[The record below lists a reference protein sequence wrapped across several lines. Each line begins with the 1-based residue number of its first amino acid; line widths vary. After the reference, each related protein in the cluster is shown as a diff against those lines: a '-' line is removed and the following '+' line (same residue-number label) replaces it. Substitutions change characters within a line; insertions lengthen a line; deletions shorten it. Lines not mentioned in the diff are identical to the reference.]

1 MQNFLKKQK
10 YLNLEPQ
17 MGYLRTFGR
26 ILEFGK
32 FEVANYK
39 YDNSFFKICHVSKLR
54 QKIKFRKFGTKNAL
68 FHCFWARSLKS

>member
-1 MQNFLKKQK
+1 
-10 YLNLEPQ
+10 

-39 YDNSFFKICHVSKLR
+39 YDNSFLKFVMFQNFVKKLNFVSLGLKMPYF
-54 QKIKFRKFGTKNAL
+54 IVFGL
-68 FHCFWARSLKS
+68 EV